1 MITFRSANTVTAF
14 LALLIILVIIVQR
27 NVTATRLTTLQFE
40 AAKSVIATVLWLWL
54 FIDSAAQARNRKQRL
69 PRAAIASILLL

>member
-14 LALLIILVIIVQR
+14 LALLIILVIVVQR

-54 FIDSAAQARNRKQRL
+54 FIDSAVQERNRKQRL